1 MCANISAGNR
11 LLKVCVLFLDY
22 NFISIHTHTFNF
34 KIMCV
39 CVSVCACKCRCLWG
53 PDVAYEFSGTRD
65 ADSCELS
72 DMVMGIKARP
82 STSCVLSLLSRPLF
96 SLRTEASARNSAGDV
111 AVQHPA
117 HILSTQALGTLGWV
131 CDRDRTAQACWL
143 PVSSE
148 ILNPRFM
155 KRFCLKELVESDTG
169 HLTLFSGLHMCA
181 QECSPAHTCHT
192 CLYSHTQIH
201 THKSFFFKGVCLKW
215 RIQRDKDRK

>member
-1 MCANISAGNR
+1 MCTIFSI
-11 LLKVCVLFLDY
+11 DY

-39 CVSVCACKCRCLWG
+39 CVSVCACKCRCLWS
-53 PDVAYEFSGTRD
+53 PDIAYEFSGTRD
-65 ADSCELS
+65 VASCELS
-72 DMVMGIKARP
+72 DMVMGINHWV
-82 STSCVLSLLSRPLF
+82 TM
-96 SLRTEASARNSAGDV
+96 GM
-111 AVQHPA
+111 
-117 HILSTQALGTLGWV
+117 LGWV

-148 ILNPRFM
+148 NLNPRFM

-181 QECSPAHTCHT
+181 QECSRAHTCHM

-201 THKSFFFKGVCLKW
+201 THKSFFFFKGVCLKW